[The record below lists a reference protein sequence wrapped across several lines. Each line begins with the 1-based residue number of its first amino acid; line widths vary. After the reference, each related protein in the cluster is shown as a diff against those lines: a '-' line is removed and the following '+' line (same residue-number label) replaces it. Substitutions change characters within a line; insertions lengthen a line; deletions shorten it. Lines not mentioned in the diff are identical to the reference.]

1 MTNSLDG
8 IRILDLSRILAAP
21 TATQLL
27 ADLGAEVIKV
37 ERPGSGD
44 DTRSWGPPHVTR
56 TDGTETD
63 LSGYFLS
70 ANRGKQSI
78 AVDFTT
84 PEGAEIIRTL
94 VKHCDIVVENY
105 KPGDLARRG
114 LDYDDLAAL
123 RPGLIWCS
131 VTGFGRHGADADR
144 AGYDFIVQAMGGI
157 MSLTG
162 DPDGPPMKVGVGIA
176 DVMCGMY
183 AAPGILAALH
193 HRDRTGEGQRVD
205 VALYDAQLAW
215 LINGATNML
224 VSGNAPR
231 RLGNRHP
238 NIAPYQTIAT
248 GDGVLALA
256 CGNDAQF
263 AKLAAVLGAPGLAD
277 DPRFATN
284 RARVEHVDALE
295 DALLPLFA
303 RDSAAAWQAR
313 LTEAGVPAGP
323 VRSVAEVLADPDTV
337 ARGML
342 TTLPAE
348 DGLPPIRLLGN
359 PLRMSATPVRAPRR
373 PPFLDEHRDDI
384 LRRFGPA

>member
-1 MTNSLDG
+1 MTSSLDG
-8 IRILDLSRILAAP
+8 IRILDLSRILAGP

-37 ERPGSGD
+37 ERPGAGD

-63 LSGYFLS
+63 LTGYFLS

-84 PEGAEIIRTL
+84 PEGAGIIRAL
-94 VKHCDIVVENY
+94 VKHCDIVVENF

-114 LDYDDLAAL
+114 LDYDDLVAL

-131 VTGFGRHGADADR
+131 ITGFGRTGADADR
-144 AGYDFIVQAMGGI
+144 TGYDFLVQAMGGI

-162 DPDGPPMKVGVGIA
+162 DPDGAPMKVGVGIA

-183 AAPGILAALH
+183 AATGILAALH
-193 HRDRTGEGQRVD
+193 HRDRSGQGQRVD

-224 VSGNAPR
+224 VSGKAPR

-238 NIAPYQTIAT
+238 NIAPYQTIET
-248 GDGVLALA
+248 GDGTLALA

-263 AKLAAVLGAPGLAD
+263 ARLAGVLGAPGLAD

-284 RARVEHVDALE
+284 RARVAHVDALE
-295 DALLPLFA
+295 AALLPLFA
-303 RDSAAAWQAR
+303 QGTAAAWERR
-313 LTEAGVPAGP
+313 LTAAGVPAGP
-323 VRSVAEVLADPDTV
+323 VRSVAQVLADPDTV

-348 DGLPPIRLLGN
+348 DGLPPLRLLGN
-359 PLRMSATPVRAPRR
+359 PLRMSATPVCAPRR

>member
-27 ADLGAEVIKV
+27 CDLGAEVIKV
-37 ERPGSGD
+37 ERPGAGD
-44 DTRSWGPPHVTR
+44 DTRNWGPPHVTR
-56 TDGTETD
+56 MDGTETD

-78 AVDFTT
+78 AVDFTA

-183 AAPGILAALH
+183 AATGILAALH

-248 GDGVLALA
+248 GDGCWRWPV
-256 CGNDAQF
+256 
-263 AKLAAVLGAPGLAD
+263 
-277 DPRFATN
+277 ATTRN
-284 RARVEHVDALE
+284 SQSWQRCWARRVWRRI
-295 DALLPLFA
+295 
-303 RDSAAAWQAR
+303 RDLR
-313 LTEAGVPAGP
+313 PT
-323 VRSVAEVLADPDTV
+323 
-337 ARGML
+337 ARGSSTSM
-342 TTLPAE
+342 
-348 DGLPPIRLLGN
+348 RW
-359 PLRMSATPVRAPRR
+359 RMRCCRCSPATPPPRG
-373 PPFLDEHRDDI
+373 
-384 LRRFGPA
+384 RRG